1 MSLWLILRVWDDLDA
16 ELAGA
21 WAIEFAEEDGL
32 PAAQGQ
38 TAVGN
43 LDGLRHTH
51 QRGFDMRIGVPLKV
65 FVTGVFGNQLVKRR
79 FDVAGNVGVSIFVYG
94 DARGGVRYV
103 KVAQAARDA

>member
-1 MSLWLILRVWDDLDA
+1 
-16 ELAGA
+16 
-21 WAIEFAEEDGL
+21 
-32 PAAQGQ
+32 
-38 TAVGN
+38 
-43 LDGLRHTH
+43 
-51 QRGFDMRIGVPLKV
+51 MRIGVPLKV